1 MSKDENVKQIKLRQ
15 QPFASPE
22 KLHDIVAETYKLL
35 KKSVA
40 TVQRSMAL
48 YLANRDTEIILFKP
62 IKVKLYISAL
72 KKYMLH
78 CNKGLDLTL
87 SCWDSQILLTWN
99 FTNEL

>member
-87 SCWDSQILLTWN
+87 SC
-99 FTNEL
+99 